1 MIRSMTGFGT
11 ATSTTDDETLDV
23 EVRAVNHRFL
33 DVKARL
39 PRDIAALESKVTKKV
54 RDALARGS
62 IDVRVRRSESEGG
75 SRVRLDLEVAREY
88 VLRLQELAAR
98 LDLQGAPSLEQVAAA
113 DGVLTLEENSVDL
126 ERLGVALVDALGEAL
141 DRVIE
146 MRVVEGK
153 ALAEDLTRRMQ
164 LIGTLVAEV
173 EDAAPAVVTRHR
185 DRLQARLDE
194 LAKGVDV
201 DPARVAV
208 ELVVFADKS
217 DVTEEVTRLQSH
229 VEQFQKLLDGDEPVG
244 RKLDFLVQEM
254 NREVNTIGSKSQATE
269 ISERVV
275 GLKAE
280 LERVREQ
287 VQNIE

>member
-1 MIRSMTGFGT
+1 MTGFGT